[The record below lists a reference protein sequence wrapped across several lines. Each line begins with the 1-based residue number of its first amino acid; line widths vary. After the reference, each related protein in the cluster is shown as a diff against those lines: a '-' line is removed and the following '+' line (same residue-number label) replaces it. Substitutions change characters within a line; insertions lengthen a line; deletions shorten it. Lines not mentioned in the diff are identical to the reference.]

1 MLNYFVFAH
10 RAHWALEDAEA
21 SSGLYQKLAELF
33 YKGNEEAFMPRKL
46 LFEAKKEMPVTKR
59 QKERLYKLLDRH
71 RITIEY
77 QVDKLTKSEADRIMD
92 QIVAKYGR

>member
-1 MLNYFVFAH
+1 
-10 RAHWALEDAEA
+10 
-21 SSGLYQKLAELF
+21 
-33 YKGNEEAFMPRKL
+33 MPRKL